1 MPDEHNAAL
10 AQQGS
15 RLRQPRLILPLLSL
29 MSLLSLIS
37 SAVLLSMNIAIAA
50 PEPLVAYH
58 STPVDGLEIFYR
70 EAGPKDAPTILL
82 LHGLP
87 SSSRM
92 YQSLL
97 ESSLSEKY
105 HLIAPD
111 YPGFGHSSWPN
122 PKEFTYTFDSLAQ
135 VMQDLA
141 EQLHLDRFTLYMQ
154 DYGGPVGFRMALAHP
169 EKIQAMIIQNAV
181 SHEEGLS
188 PLWSV
193 RRAFWQDRAAH
204 EAEVRANLLSLEAT
218 KKRHIGTSPDSS
230 LYNPDL
236 WVDEYYFLNQPGQA
250 DIQLDL
256 FYDYQ
261 NNVKSYPKWQQ
272 WLRDHQPPLLVLW
285 GRYDPSF
292 TVAGAEAYGRDDQRA
307 EVHILDAGHF
317 ALDLKSKEIVQLV
330 EDFMK
335 KGF

>member
-1 MPDEHNAAL
+1 
-10 AQQGS
+10 
-15 RLRQPRLILPLLSL
+15 
-29 MSLLSLIS
+29 MS
-37 SAVLLSMNIAIAA
+37 NTIAA
-50 PEPLVAYH
+50 TESTVSYH
-58 STPVDGLEIFYR
+58 SVQVDNLGIFYR
-70 EAGPKDAPTILL
+70 ESGPKDGPTLLL

-92 YQSLL
+92 FQPLL
-97 ESSLSEKY
+97 ESSLNERY

-122 PKEFTYTFDSLAQ
+122 PKEFAYTFDSLAK
-135 VMQDLA
+135 VIQDFA
-141 EQLHLDRFTLYMQ
+141 EELHLSRYTLFLQ

-169 EKIQAMIIQNAV
+169 DKVQAMIIQNAV

-188 PLWSV
+188 PLWAV
-193 RRAFWQDRAAH
+193 RRAFWEDRAAH
-204 EAEVRANLLSLEAT
+204 EAAVRTNLLSLEAT
-218 KKRHIGTSPDSS
+218 KQRHVGTSPDVS

-272 WLRDHQPPLLVLW
+272 WLRDHQPPMLVVW
-285 GRYDPSF
+285 GKYDPSF
-292 TVAGAEAYGRDDQRA
+292 TVAGAEAYRRDNPRA

-317 ALDLKSKEIVQLV
+317 AMDLKAGEIIQLT
-330 EDFMK
+330 EAFMK
-335 KGF
+335 GLSLRSEK

>member
-1 MPDEHNAAL
+1 MSSTIAATE
-10 AQQGS
+10 
-15 RLRQPRLILPLLSL
+15 
-29 MSLLSLIS
+29 
-37 SAVLLSMNIAIAA
+37 SAVSYRS
-50 PEPLVAYH
+50 VQ
-58 STPVDGLEIFYR
+58 VDSLGIFYR
-70 EAGPKDAPTILL
+70 ESGPKDGPTILL

-92 YQSLL
+92 FQPLL
-97 ESSLSEKY
+97 ESSLNEHY

-122 PKEFTYTFDSLAQ
+122 PKEFAYTFDSLAK
-135 VMQDLA
+135 VIQDFA
-141 EQLHLDRFTLYMQ
+141 EELHLSRYTLFLQ

-169 EKIQAMIIQNAV
+169 DKVQAMIIQNAV

-188 PLWSV
+188 PLWAV
-193 RRAFWQDRAAH
+193 RRAFWEDRAAH
-204 EAEVRANLLSLEAT
+204 EAEVRTNLLSLEAT
-218 KKRHIGTSPDSS
+218 KTRHVGTSPDVS

-272 WLRDHQPPLLVLW
+272 WLRDHQPPMLVVW
-285 GRYDPSF
+285 GKYDPSF
-292 TVAGAEAYGRDDQRA
+292 TVAGAEAYRRDDPRA

-317 ALDLKSKEIVQLV
+317 AIDLKAGEIIQLT
-330 EDFMK
+330 EAFMK
-335 KGF
+335 ELSLRSEK